1 MLMGRDQQRHPV
13 EIIAV
18 TASLAIFAGGI
29 GLAAWLAVGQPAI
42 AGAAALAAL
51 LIGWAILERADDGS
65 RESPRGFVPAEY
77 DQTDELQLTDRW
89 DEPVEELL
97 LDDPLP
103 APAEKSRVVRLFEPA
118 AVNATPGELVERIG
132 DYLGGRPGQANLSA
146 RTSAPDASADL
157 YAALANIRASLR

>member
-1 MLMGRDQQRHPV
+1 MGWDHQRHPV
-13 EIIAV
+13 EIIVV

-29 GLAAWLAVGQPAI
+29 GLAAWLALRQPTI

-51 LIGWAILERADDGS
+51 VLGWAILERADGRS
-65 RESPRGFVPAEY
+65 GASPQGFAPADY
-77 DQTDELQLTDRW
+77 DQPDELLLTERW
-89 DEPVEELL
+89 DEPAEELL

-118 AVNATPGELVERIG
+118 AINATPGELVDRIG
-132 DYLGGRPGQANLSA
+132 DYLGGRTGQAIPSEPA
-146 RTSAPDASADL
+146 TAPDASAEL